1 MALPV
6 AQIMVQV
13 QEGVSDVVVAEA
25 EEKADEAVEA
35 VDEAEDM
42 VATSATC
49 LFSEDHRSVPRN
61 VEISAS
67 PPKADSGSGH
77 QKSECYKTQFKS
89 QS

>member
-6 AQIMVQV
+6 AQLMAQI
-13 QEGVSDVVVAEA
+13 QEGVSDIVVAEA

-49 LFSEDHRSVPRN
+49 LFSRS
-61 VEISAS
+61 ELA
-67 PPKADSGSGH
+67 GH
-77 QKSECYKTQFKS
+77 AP
-89 QS
+89 